1 MSGTTRARRRT
12 ADGSISYEDSKRIAA
27 GKDRD
32 ERIGLSRRDDVRPEV
47 LFYLSNDPSPEVRRN
62 VAANPR
68 TPAHAGPI
76 LARDGDDGVR
86 CELAER
92 IGRLTADLAEQ
103 DRGQARR
110 YVLETLDTL
119 ARDQTRRVRRILS
132 ETLKADPKAPPS
144 VIRTL
149 ASDDD
154 LEIAN
159 PVLEFSPLL
168 TDGDLLEIIGDGC
181 ASGKLRAISRRHGLG
196 AEVADAIVATDDEAA
211 ITDLLSNRGA
221 QVRED
226 TLEQLVEQAAG
237 VAAWHRPLVER
248 PRLTSGAA
256 VKLAAFVADSL
267 VRRLQERSD
276 LDRDTARR
284 VGHALRGQIVE
295 PEALAGA
302 DAAER
307 PFGRVPGEKALE
319 RAMRSFD
326 MPTLREGLALR
337 GNLDEAV
344 VRKILESSSAKGV
357 TALVWKAGLGM
368 RFAVQLQLRVARI
381 PPRKAL
387 RPRDGIDF
395 PLTPEDMD
403 WQIAFFES
411 LDDGPLD

>member
-1 MSGTTRARRRT
+1 M
-12 ADGSISYEDSKRIAA
+12 
-27 GKDRD
+27 
-32 ERIGLSRRDDVRPEV
+32 
-47 LFYLSNDPSPEVRRN
+47 
-62 VAANPR
+62 
-68 TPAHAGPI
+68 
-76 LARDGDDGVR
+76 
-86 CELAER
+86 
-92 IGRLTADLAEQ
+92 
-103 DRGQARR
+103 
-110 YVLETLDTL
+110 
-119 ARDQTRRVRRILS
+119 
-132 ETLKADPKAPPS
+132 
-144 VIRTL
+144 IRTL

-196 AEVADAIVATDDEAA
+196 PEVADAIVATDDEAA

-284 VGHALRGQIVE
+284 VGHALRGQLVE

-302 DAAER
+302 AAGER
-307 PFGRVPGEKALE
+307 PFGGVPGEKALE
-319 RAMRSFD
+319 QAMRSFD

-368 RFAVQLQLRVARI
+368 PFAVQLQLRVARI

-387 RPRDGIDF
+387 RSRDGIDF